1 MEGRFR
7 DLHWRMAVI
16 ALAVGMPMLAMFTDT
31 ACATSPNSVHACTTP
46 RLWSNGSN
54 LISTNRILALVT
66 ASQMACSLH
75 APTDQYRW

>member
-7 DLHWRMAVI
+7 DLRWRMAVI
-16 ALAVGMPMLAMFTDT
+16 ALAVGMPRLAMFTDT
-31 ACATSPNSVHACTTP
+31 V
-46 RLWSNGSN
+46 GSN

>member
-1 MEGRFR
+1 
-7 DLHWRMAVI
+7 
-16 ALAVGMPMLAMFTDT
+16 MPRLAMFTDT
-31 ACATSPNSVHACTTP
+31 V
-46 RLWSNGSN
+46 GSN